1 MYFLA
6 IHHGKNCEIVPI
18 LDLIQFLG
26 AKSPREIASHIN
38 IGGKKNVI
46 RMFQGCFIGV
56 SRAFKGYA
64 YSLFVNNLRN
74 YNLKLEFQIKI

>member
-38 IGGKKNVI
+38 IGGKNNL
-46 RMFQGCFIGV
+46 MFPGCFMGY

-64 YSLFVNNLRN
+64 YS
-74 YNLKLEFQIKI
+74 